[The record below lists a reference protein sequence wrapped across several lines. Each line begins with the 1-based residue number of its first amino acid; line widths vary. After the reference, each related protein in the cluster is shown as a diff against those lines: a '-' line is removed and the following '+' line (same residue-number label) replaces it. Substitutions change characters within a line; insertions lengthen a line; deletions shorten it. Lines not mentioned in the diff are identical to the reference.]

1 MFKYQQGGYVTK
13 QDNTRVVRKYP
24 LTFKLSKEQQD
35 IIKQRKLDKVI
46 KRNQSVIYDT
56 KKAKYYQNMQ
66 NFYNNNFFGYGV
78 FGNQTNYNPTK
89 EEDQQKIQANFN
101 YSKDNVKNLGETL
114 ITSSILGPFKGVL
127 PSTSKR
133 VTVGNLSALTPYK
146 IGEGAEAIV
155 IKNSP
160 TTVGKITQVG
170 SGEMLKRNAVPNS
183 SPVKF
188 VGYVRDGSKRFPTF
202 IQKKMKIL
210 TEKTFPKYVN
220 KLDKAM
226 QEKGF
231 RKVNDPNIQYR
242 AYTNGKVVVDDVS
255 PGNVGVTLFGKPKL
269 VDFNLQ
275 PASSWIEQ
283 GFTLKNGGKLKY

>member
-1 MFKYQQGGYVTK
+1 MIKFQRGGVAV
-13 QDNTRVVRKYP
+13 QDNTRVVRNP
-24 LTFKLSKEQQD
+24 PMAFRLTKEQQD
-35 IIKQRKLDKVI
+35 RIKQRQLQEAARK
-46 KRNQSVIYDT
+46 NQAVIYDAD
-56 KKAKYYQNMQ
+56 KAKYYQNMQ

-78 FGNQTNYNPTK
+78 FGHQTHYDPSK
-89 EEDQQKIQANFN
+89 EEDQQKIQSNFN
-101 YSKDNVKNLGETL
+101 YAKDNVKNLGTSL
-114 ITSSILGPFKGVL
+114 ITAGPVSSFKGVL
-127 PSTSKR
+127 PAVTR
-133 VTVGNLSALTPYK
+133 RATVGKLSALTPYK
-146 IGEGAEAIV
+146 IGQGSEALV
-155 IKNSP
+155 IRNSP

-210 TEKTFPKYVN
+210 TEKTFPKYVD

-226 QEKGF
+226 QKSGF
-231 RKVNDPNIQYR
+231 RKVNDPNVQYR
-242 AYTNGKVVVDDVS
+242 AYTNGKVVVDDVA

-269 VDFNLQ
+269 IDFNLQ